1 MSSSVPSLPSM
12 RRAQR
17 RASGSASP
25 AGSDVSPFS
34 GSGPGAMAGGSGTGG
49 PAGSSPTVAVS
60 GTGASTGPGAGAGA
74 SAARASGGVS
84 GMIADGVAGVA

>member
-1 MSSSVPSLPSM
+1 
-12 RRAQR
+12 
-17 RASGSASP
+17 
-25 AGSDVSPFS
+25 
-34 GSGPGAMAGGSGTGG
+34 MAGGFGTGG